1 MARREK
7 QTIEIEKTH
16 RNLLP
21 SFHQAVTSNYS
32 DFLGTALIV
41 NKQKWKEAIEGLE
54 LSRELAK
61 QVHFR
66 GSAFKDEIPAAS
78 KTINLYASLR
88 CVDPSPS
95 VGSSHKSSQMMP
107 LPPNCTLN
115 GHLSI
120 CRTGTSGVVSM
131 TRGGAAW

>member
-1 MARREK
+1 MSKPYLSWRLGLAFERK
-7 QTIEIEKTH
+7 ADA
-16 RNLLP
+16 P
-21 SFHQAVTSNYS
+21 SYC
-32 DFLGTALIV
+32 
-41 NKQKWKEAIEGLE
+41 KQKWKEAVKGLE

-78 KTINLYASLR
+78 KTINLYASVR

-107 LPPNCTLN
+107 LPLNCTLN
-115 GHLSI
+115 GHQPFRKIDSDHP
-120 CRTGTSGVVSM
+120 TPPQ
-131 TRGGAAW
+131 